1 MAVVRTA
8 TLDSTTDNV
17 PRETTS
23 AELLGK
29 TMTEW
34 HTKLVSVKL
43 NENNEHV
50 YLYEDGTV
58 EVKRLWRWPLLISVV
73 QFGGTVRKTY
83 ANGQVRWQYADGTE
97 EWTTGEERP
106 SRL

>member
-1 MAVVRTA
+1 
-8 TLDSTTDNV
+8 
-17 PRETTS
+17 
-23 AELLGK
+23 
-29 TMTEW
+29 MTEW
-34 HTKLVSVKL
+34 YTKLVSVML

-73 QFGGTVRKTY
+73 RFGSTVRKTY